1 MMNDRT
7 IILKNVRIAF
17 PELHVATQFQGQ
29 GEFSYRANLLVDP
42 GSENDKKIRAAINV
56 AAKSVWKD
64 EAAQVM
70 GMIKGNPQKC
80 CYYDGNLK
88 KYDGFPGKWALSASR
103 RKKDG
108 PVKIIDQLKNPLGP
122 ESGKP
127 YGGCFVDAKVEFW
140 AQKNK
145 WGNGMR
151 CTLIVVQF
159 RADGDAF
166 SGTGPADDEGMESIE
181 GGEGLSESSTES
193 DLM

>member
-7 IILKNVRIAF
+7 VILKNVRIAF

-29 GEFSYRANLLVDP
+29 GEFSYKSTFLIAP
-42 GSENDKKIRAAINV
+42 GSENDKKLRAAINV
-56 AAKSVWKD
+56 AAKTVWKE

-70 GMIKGNPQKC
+70 GQIKGNPQKC

-88 KYDGFPGKWALSASR
+88 KYDGFSGNWALSASR

-108 PVKIIDQLKNPLGP
+108 AVKVIDQLKNPLSP

-127 YGGCFVDAKVEFW
+127 YGGCYVDAKVEVW

-145 WGNGMR
+145 WGNGVR
-151 CTLIVVQF
+151 CTILVVQL

-181 GGEGLSESSTES
+181 GGGLSESSST
-193 DLM
+193 DDMM